1 MRIFLKISIILFALV
16 NTRCERLLI
25 SKNKASNSPHKNFEY
40 LWSELDKKYS
50 YFELKKINWDSIK
63 TIYNSRI
70 DEDLNEYELFEIL
83 NMQVAIYGRK
93 ITKLTLPAFTEIL
106 ETISSFGW
114 GILLEEELSKSLNQK
129 GLNSDSTKTFSSH
142 KHLKE
147 GVDLMISVGGDGT
160 FLKSV
165 DYVRD
170 SEIPVLG
177 INTGR
182 LGFLANV
189 AKDQIQEALSL
200 IKAKKYIFQKR
211 SLLIVHVNDGT
222 GAQDFFAMNEL
233 ALHKKDTSSMITV
246 KVSLDGNFLNSY
258 WSDGLIV
265 STPTGSTAYNL
276 SCGGPIVTPGC
287 QVHIVTPIAPHNLN
301 VRPMVIPD
309 HMPITLN
316 VEGRGRSY
324 LMSIDGKSRSI
335 KQGQEIVINKAAFMI
350 NVIKFENN
358 NFLDTIRNK
367 MLWGIDKRN

>member
-1 MRIFLKISIILFALV
+1 M
-16 NTRCERLLI
+16 
-25 SKNKASNSPHKNFEY
+25 H
-40 LWSELDKKYS
+40 
-50 YFELKKINWDSIK
+50 
-63 TIYNSRI
+63 
-70 DEDLNEYELFEIL
+70 
-83 NMQVAIYGRK
+83 VAIYGRK

-142 KHLKE
+142 EHLKE

-211 SLLIVHVNDGT
+211 SLLSVHVNDGT

-233 ALHKKDTSSMITV
+233 ALHKKGTSSMITV

-287 QVHIVTPIAPHNLN
+287 QVHIVPPIAPHNLN